1 MSYDG
6 IRKTKYS
13 SSQIENVVPR
23 FSRYLYAECHINWC
37 DVVGKC
43 KEVIDEVRIMV
54 KTKKVFEVIEHKFPF
69 KDPKWVVYNLKIKQS
84 NTRH

>member
-23 FSRYLYAECHINWC
+23 FSRYLYAECHINWF
-37 DVVGKC
+37 DIVGERR
-43 KEVIDEVRIMV
+43 EVTNEVRIMI
-54 KTKKVFEVIEHKFPF
+54 KTKKVFEVIQHKFLF
-69 KDPKWVVYNLKIKQS
+69 KDPKWVVYN
-84 NTRH
+84 